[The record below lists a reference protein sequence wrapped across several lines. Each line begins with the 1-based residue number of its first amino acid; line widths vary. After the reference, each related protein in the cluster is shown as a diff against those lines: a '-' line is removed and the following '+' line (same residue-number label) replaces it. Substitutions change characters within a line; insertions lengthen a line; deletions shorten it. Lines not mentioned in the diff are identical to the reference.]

1 MTIKRFIAG
10 AVCPAC
16 GVQDSVRVFRKED
29 RDIRECV
36 DCGFSDAVQEMPAL
50 VGELPETRVSKTRL
64 LKTRASHEG
73 EGRHDTVNEDQNVQ
87 VVRILDS

>member
-16 GVQDSVRVFRKED
+16 GVQDSVRLFRKEGCE
-29 RDIRECV
+29 IRECV
-36 DCGFSDAVQEMPAL
+36 DCGFSDAVQEKPAL
-50 VGELPETRVSKTRL
+50 VGELPETRVSKTRV
-64 LKTRASHEG
+64 SHEG
-73 EGRHDTVNEDQNVQ
+73 EGRHNTLNEDQNVQ